1 MVLKSSRNPRHLARE
16 VARSHSSC
24 ILSFDLIGLH
34 QNKRF
39 YVTEIVLPLGFA
51 NAIFR
56 RERSD
61 DRKCVCCSQAN
72 AVWKER
78 GLPKITERRLCDQ
91 ARAIRKNEWFTS
103 IELDEARRRMTTVDE
118 ELEEQDAGCIDSEP
132 EQVNELIGDVNVQ
145 ITDNDTRNNEERQM
159 IKDILEIMRSGQV
172 WNGAGF
178 KRVDRTVLAEWM
190 KKVITVVSQIQTTN
204 ITDTNK
210 FINANN

>member
-1 MVLKSSRNPRHLARE
+1 M
-16 VARSHSSC
+16 
-24 ILSFDLIGLH
+24 
-34 QNKRF
+34 
-39 YVTEIVLPLGFA
+39 PLGFA
-51 NAIFR
+51 DAIFR

-61 DRKCVCCSQAN
+61 DQKCVCCSQAN
-72 AVWKER
+72 AVLKER

-91 ARAIRKNEWFTS
+91 ARAIRKNEWFTCV
-103 IELDEARRRMTTVDE
+103 ELDEARRRMTTVDE

-132 EQVNELIGDVNVQ
+132 EQVDELIGDVNVQ

-190 KKVITVVSQIQTTN
+190 KKVIRVVSQIQTTN

-210 FINANN
+210 FINATANYIVRQVGLKMGGCERKGSKEPR